1 MNSRMILVVCSVLLA
16 ACSQQ
21 KTEQIATIASAPA
34 VVSAVP
40 VQSGTPSD
48 VPVAQSAASSPAS
61 AVAVVETK
69 SQPAA
74 VALSPEPARIVSAVV
89 ATEAKSVKVSNP
101 RTVPSVVPPVVAQSK
116 PPAGLSEADVIALA
130 KKKNCFA
137 CHLIEKK
144 MVGPSWKDVAT
155 KYRGDGAAQSKLEN
169 KIAKGGSGAWGN
181 MAMPPQPQV
190 SESERTQ
197 LVRFIL
203 NLK

>member
-1 MNSRMILVVCSVLLA
+1 MNSRMILLVCSVLLA

-40 VQSGTPSD
+40 VQSGTPID
-48 VPVAQSAASSPAS
+48 VPVAQSATSSPAS

-74 VALSPEPARIVSAVV
+74 VALSPEPVRIVSAVV
-89 ATEAKSVKVSNP
+89 ATEAKSVKVSNT
-101 RTVPSVVPPVVAQSK
+101 RTVAAVVPPVVAQPK
-116 PPAGLSEADVIALA
+116 PPAGLSEADVITLA

-137 CHLIEKK
+137 CHMIEKK
-144 MVGPSWKDVAT
+144 LVGPSWNEVAKKYLGDVT
-155 KYRGDGAAQSKLEN
+155 AQSKLEN

-181 MAMPPQPQV
+181 MAMPPQLQV
-190 SESERTQ
+190 NESERAL
-197 LVRFIL
+197 LVRYIL